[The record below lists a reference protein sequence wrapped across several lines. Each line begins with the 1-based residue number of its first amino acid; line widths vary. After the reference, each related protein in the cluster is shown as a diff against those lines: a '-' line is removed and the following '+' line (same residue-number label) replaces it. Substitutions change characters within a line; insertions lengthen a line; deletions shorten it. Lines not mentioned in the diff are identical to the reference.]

1 MYDFRTERSFGL
13 FQRVIEIRFLVI
25 YLVDNENQRFV
36 ESFRVTCDDL
46 GSYLDT
52 SNGIDYQYTRVD
64 HVQRRDNS
72 SDKIVC
78 TRGVYEIELVLFPL
92 RV

>member
-1 MYDFRTERSFGL
+1 M
-13 FQRVIEIRFLVI
+13 I

-36 ESFRVTCDDL
+36 ESFRVTRDDF

-52 SNGIDYQYTRVD
+52 SNGIND
-64 HVQRRDNS
+64 HYSGIDNVQRRDNS

-78 TRGVYEIELVLFPL
+78 TRGVNKIELVLFPL